1 MMVWIFRDKPIA
13 LKFRDCISTL
23 PNSFQ
28 FGTVQETDIKLVKQQ
43 ISVF

>member
-23 PNSFQ
+23 PNFQ